1 MDIVINRLSKKFGNK
16 EVLRDFSLRI
26 KEGTSLSVMASSGK
40 GKTTLLKILAGLET
54 PDKGYIEGLENKRIS
69 MVFQEDRLCPTLNAL
84 SNIRLVC
91 GKEIKETQI
100 YHELE
105 EVGLKGN
112 EKHPVK
118 ELSGGMKR
126 RVAIVR
132 ALLAPYDILLLDEP
146 FTGLDNESKKKI
158 IDYIKEKN
166 KMRTIILVTHDHWE
180 AEALGNEI
188 VFLEN
193 QA

>member
-1 MDIVINRLSKKFGNK
+1 
-16 EVLRDFSLRI
+16 
-26 KEGTSLSVMASSGK
+26 
-40 GKTTLLKILAGLET
+40 
-54 PDKGYIEGLENKRIS
+54 
-69 MVFQEDRLCPTLNAL
+69 
-84 SNIRLVC
+84 
-91 GKEIKETQI
+91 
-100 YHELE
+100 
-105 EVGLKGN
+105 
-112 EKHPVK
+112 
-118 ELSGGMKR
+118 MKR

-132 ALLAPYDILLLDEP
+132 ALLASYDILLLDEP
-146 FTGLDNESKKKI
+146 FTGIDNESKKKI